1 MWSYLIHHMQPYDSM
16 LTRLCQELFC
26 ASFSTPRSGRR
37 SLVDSPSLMYKYPQC
52 RHVAAGTAAAVA
64 FSSGICM
71 DNSDFRDD
79 SSLFQTVSK
88 QRLVDRVVTDVQ
100 DLIIQG
106 KLAVGAKLPPE
117 RELAELLGV
126 SRTVIR
132 EAVRILVTKGLLE
145 SKHGIGT
152 MVRQVTR
159 DQLVEP
165 LGWLL
170 QRNGVTLDDLH
181 EVRTILEVEIAGQS
195 AKRATAEDI
204 ARLEQLLEHAF
215 TVRTNPAAF
224 AASDAEFHQVL
235 AAILHNSMLTVL
247 LDSIRT
253 LMAEIRLKVSRYS
266 EFDTIVLADHN
277 AILERDTCAQSG
289 RCTESHARSLDP
301 CA

>member
-1 MWSYLIHHMQPYDSM
+1 MDKND
-16 LTRLCQELFC
+16 
-26 ASFSTPRSGRR
+26 PREES
-37 SLVDSPSLMYKYPQC
+37 
-52 RHVAAGTAAAVA
+52 A
-64 FSSGICM
+64 
-71 DNSDFRDD
+71 
-79 SSLFQTVSK
+79 LFQTVSK
-88 QRLVDRVVTDVQ
+88 QRLVDRVVADIQ

-106 KLAVGAKLPPE
+106 KLAVGTKLPPE
-117 RELAELLGV
+117 RELAELFGV

-170 QRNGVTLDDLH
+170 QRNGATLDDLH
-181 EVRTILEVEIAGQS
+181 EVRTILEVEIAGEA
-195 AKRATAEDI
+195 AKRATNEDI
-204 ARLEQLLEHAF
+204 ARLEQVLEHAL

-224 AASDAEFHQVL
+224 AASDAEFHQLL
-235 AAILHNSMLTVL
+235 AGILHNSMLAVL

-266 EFDTIVLADHN
+266 EFDTVVLADHA
-277 AILERDTCAQSG
+277 AILAAIRVRNAVDA
-289 RCTESHARSLDP
+289 RKAMHNHLVHAREFQRALEQEIEPKSTS
-301 CA
+301 